1 MSLLYR
7 PQDMKKNVRMDLR
20 IEITNEIREEY
31 ERSAEQEAAIY
42 QFEIEELK
50 TALEKEKREKEQL
63 KSVLDEF
70 ESSLADIAVS
80 TATEIQM
87 IKEQNAKLTVTKE
100 ETEEA
105 FVLLKTRYDELKDL
119 NFKHVENEMIL
130 RRAIETLKQ
139 DFETSDSRYESLKSH
154 ADAKLLQAS
163 QEMEQA
169 RIVYDSEIAMLKAQ
183 LGRQEMQMRTL
194 EQALEIKNKENED
207 LILFSEELIAKLS

>member
-1 MSLLYR
+1 
-7 PQDMKKNVRMDLR
+7 MKKNVRMDLR

-42 QFEIEELK
+42 QHEIEELK
-50 TALEKEKREKEQL
+50 LALEKEKHEKQQL
-63 KSVLDEF
+63 KNVLDEF

-80 TATEIQM
+80 TAAEIQT
-87 IKEQNAKLTVTKE
+87 IKEENKKLTETNE

-105 FVLLKTRYDELKDL
+105 FILLKTRYDELKGL
-119 NFKHVENEMIL
+119 NAKHVENEGIL
-130 RRAIETLKQ
+130 RKAIETLKQ
-139 DFETSDSRYESLKSH
+139 DFETSDSRYESLKEH

-163 QEMEQA
+163 KEMEQA
-169 RIVYDSEIAMLKAQ
+169 RIVYENEIAMLKAQ
-183 LGRQEMQMRTL
+183 LNRQEMQMRTL